1 VKWPVLRR
9 PLAAVAIVVCS
20 VFAMRAEAHGN
31 SAAAHGNGPAAHGNG
46 AADRE
51 VIVEWN
57 RAVLANTPAAV
68 GILSFR
74 HQAMVHIA
82 MFDAVNSI
90 EGRYTPYHVRVGAH
104 PSASPEAAAAQAA
117 HDVLTHL
124 IPDSKPTFDTLL
136 ANQLRK
142 IPAARAAQ
150 GAAVGAKVA
159 RAIIHWRTA
168 DGAELPNPPYLPPA
182 LTGLWQPAAPGQVA
196 AFVHFQYVEP
206 FALLTPTQYLP
217 AAFPPLDSP
226 EYAADLNQVKQL
238 GAVSSTTRT
247 ADQTLLAHL
256 IAGVGYAPG
265 PFGLWATVGQE
276 VVRNRNLSLIDT
288 ARTFAL
294 LSVALNDGLQTSHTS
309 KFAYQL
315 WRPITAIRRAGED
328 MNDETVPD
336 EAWTPL
342 IATPPYPSHASNV
355 ACLSTS
361 AAHTLARMFKTDAV
375 PFQVTWTGTAGNP
388 NVTRSYKGFSQLSE
402 EAGLARVYG
411 GIHFSFELDAA
422 NEACTK
428 VADFLVDHY
437 AKRIR

>member
-1 VKWPVLRR
+1 MKWPVLQRS
-9 PLAAVAIVVCS
+9 LAAMAIVACS
-20 VFAMRAEAHGN
+20 VLTMRAEAHGN
-31 SAAAHGNGPAAHGNG
+31 VAAG
-46 AADRE
+46 DRE
-51 VIVEWN
+51 VVLEWN
-57 RAVLANTPAAV
+57 RAVLANTPASV
-68 GILSFR
+68 GLFSFR

-90 EGRYTPYHVRVGAH
+90 QGRYKPYHVQVWAH

-124 IPDSKPTFDTLL
+124 IPAAKPTFDALL
-136 ANQLRK
+136 ASRLAK
-142 IPAARAAQ
+142 IPAPCAAH

-159 RAIIHWRTA
+159 KAVINWRTA
-168 DGAELPNPPYLPPA
+168 DGSELPNPPYLPPP

-196 AFVHFQYVEP
+196 AFVHFQNVEP

-217 AAFPPLDSP
+217 TAFPQLNSP
-226 EYAADLNQVKQL
+226 EYAAALNQVKDL
-238 GAVSSTTRT
+238 GAVGSTTRT
-247 ADQTLLAHL
+247 ADQTLVAQL

-276 VVRNRNLSLIDT
+276 VVRTRNLSLIDA

-328 MNDETVPD
+328 LNDETVAD
-336 EAWTPL
+336 ESWTPL

-361 AAHTLARMFKTDAV
+361 AARTLARIFKTDAV
-375 PFQVTWTGTAGNP
+375 PFKVTWTGTAGNP
-388 NVTRSYKGFSQLSE
+388 NVTRSYKGFSALAE

-428 VADFLVDHY
+428 VADFLSDNY
-437 AKRIR
+437 AQRIR